1 MQVKDENGGCSE
13 GRFSTG
19 HLRFR
24 RRRSSCGRHHRR
36 RRCLLSGAAAMRS
49 LQLSALLVPLLL
61 AAAATAYTLPPYNTQ
76 CRQVTGDG
84 VAIRA
89 SPSLSAAAEAERLWK
104 CYRVHYLGV
113 KVTSGGLDWAKIWWN
128 GKERWVAAQ
137 YLVLAQ
143 ANAKCAAKV
152 WKSGGNN
159 WGMWATATKFYC
171 RMGCPCGV

>member
-1 MQVKDENGGCSE
+1 
-13 GRFSTG
+13 
-19 HLRFR
+19 
-24 RRRSSCGRHHRR
+24 
-36 RRCLLSGAAAMRS
+36 MRS

-137 YLVLAQ
+137 YLVSVFWLGGGASRFTLPKLGRVQLKPSSRPVLPQLLLAPQ
-143 ANAKCAAKV
+143 LSQWCLSRSHYNSC
-152 WKSGGNN
+152 GGGGHHLHLH
-159 WGMWATATKFYC
+159 W
-171 RMGCPCGV
+171 